1 MLAGKDISM
10 LTVRTIFIALVVS
23 IFLFGIA
30 ADKFEV
36 RAQVSGGNIKGVIL
50 DPNNSVVPYVS
61 VEIVELK
68 RRVLSDA
75 DGKYS
80 FSTLPSGDYTMRIA
94 ADGFDDAISP
104 TIRVNSGTTTNHDIS
119 FREVRSSVNQVDVI
133 GTDRDAIA
141 EIPGSVALIS
151 REELRKSHAIDS
163 NEVLRRVTGVHV
175 REDSGPVALRLNIG
189 IRGLNPDRSRQV
201 LILED
206 GIPLALAPYGEPEL
220 YYSPPIDRMQRV
232 EVLKGSGSILYG
244 PQTIGGVVNFVTP
257 DPPRRSGGAFEIIGG
272 ERKFL
277 TFRTNYG
284 GTIGKLGAYGSLLR
298 KQGDGIRDFYFR
310 VTDFTG
316 KLNYAL
322 TDRQTLGAK
331 ISLYDEKSNSTYL
344 GLTQRQFLLDP
355 NQNIVSD
362 DRLEVNR
369 YFVSVN
375 HQVALGTK
383 SALNTTVY
391 AYNTVRNW
399 RRQDFDRVRVAG
411 RNYLGVFGSEA
422 IPGGAIFLRDSAG
435 NRNREFNVIGIES
448 RFTKDYLIAR
458 NRSTFSGGAHYIYE
472 KAFDDFVIGNTAT
485 SSEGILRDSEIR
497 PAKGISGFAQNR
509 FTLGK
514 RLTITPGIRFE
525 HYTYRRNINKTRV
538 NGIPTDVDRRGAN
551 DVSVFIPG
559 LGLTFQPAKRLTIF
573 TGIHRGFA
581 PPRVKDAVAS
591 SGLAVQLDA
600 ELSWNY
606 EVGARYA
613 TNNGFSAEMTF
624 FVLDFENQI
633 IPASQSGGA
642 TSTLINAGKTL
653 HRGFELQ
660 TGFDF
665 GKLLGL
671 KHSIT
676 TDFRYT
682 NLEAARF
689 ENGIYE
695 GNRLP
700 YAPKNLFSFI
710 TGYRH
715 PGGLGAQHDLT
726 YVGSQFADNK
736 ETYAPSADGE
746 IGLIPSYRIHNL
758 SFDYERSFERF
769 SISPFVTIKNLTN
782 RVYISSRAPQGIQP
796 GLFRQSNF
804 GVRVRF

>member
-1 MLAGKDISM
+1 MVVES
-10 LTVRTIFIALVVS
+10 TNLVSIIKSICLGIVAS
-23 IFLFGIA
+23 IFLSGTSINQFA
-30 ADKFEV
+30 V
-36 RAQVSGGNIKGVIL
+36 SAQVSTGSIQGVIV
-50 DPNNSVVPYVS
+50 DPNGSAVPYAS
-61 VEIVELK
+61 VEIIELK
-68 RRVLSDA
+68 RSVVSGAAGIYRFT
-75 DGKYS
+75 G
-80 FSTLPSGDYTMRIA
+80 LPPGEYKIRIV
-94 ADGFDDAISP
+94 ADGFDRVTSSSVRVISGDNV
-104 TIRVNSGTTTNHDIS
+104 TQNMS
-119 FREVRSSVNQVDVI
+119 FREVRGSLNQVDVV

-141 EIPGSVALIS
+141 EIPGSVAVIS
-151 REELRKSHAIDS
+151 REELRRSHAIDS

-244 PQTIGGVVNFVTP
+244 PQTIGGVINFVTP
-257 DPPRRSGGAFEIIGG
+257 DPPQRTGGSFEIIGG
-272 ERKFL
+272 QRDFL
-277 TFRTNYG
+277 NIRTNYG
-284 GTIGKLGAYGSLLR
+284 GTMGKLGVYGSFLR
-298 KQGDGIRDFYFR
+298 KQGDGIRDFHFG

-322 TDRQTLGAK
+322 TGRQTLGAK
-331 ISLYDEKSNSTYL
+331 ISLYDENSNSTYL
-344 GLTQRQFLLDP
+344 GLTQGQFELDP
-355 NQNIVSD
+355 NENIVSG
-362 DRLEVNR
+362 DRLKVNR
-369 YFVSVN
+369 YFASIN
-375 HQVALGTK
+375 HQFVLD
-383 SALNTTVY
+383 SNSVLNTTAY

-399 RRQDFDRVRVAG
+399 RRRDFDRARVAG
-411 RNYLGVFGSEA
+411 RNYTGVFGDES
-422 IPGGAIFLRDSAG
+422 IPGGAIFLRDSTG

-509 FTLGK
+509 FTIGK

-525 HYTYRRNINKTRV
+525 HYSYQRNINKARV
-538 NGIPTDVDRRGAN
+538 NGIPTDVDRRGGDN
-551 DVSVFIPG
+551 LSVFIPG
-559 LGLTFQPAKRLTIF
+559 LGVTFQPAKRFTIF
-573 TGIHRGFA
+573 AGIHRGFA
-581 PPRVKDAVAS
+581 PPRVKDAVART
-591 SGLAVQLDA
+591 GIPVQLDA

-613 TNNGFSAEMTF
+613 TNNGFSTEMTF

-642 TSTLINAGKTL
+642 TSTLMNAGRTL

-660 TGFDF
+660 TGFDL
-665 GKLLGL
+665 GKLLDL
-671 KHSIT
+671 KHTIT
-676 TDFRYT
+676 SDFRYT

-700 YAPKNLFSFI
+700 YAPKNLVSFI

-715 PGGLGAQHDLT
+715 PSGFGAQHDLT
-726 YVGSQFADNK
+726 YVGSQFSDNK
-736 ETYAPSADGE
+736 ETYTPSANGE
-746 IGLIPSYRIHNL
+746 IGLIPAYRIHNL
-758 SFDYERSFERF
+758 SFDYDQSFERF

-796 GLFRQSNF
+796 GLFRQANF